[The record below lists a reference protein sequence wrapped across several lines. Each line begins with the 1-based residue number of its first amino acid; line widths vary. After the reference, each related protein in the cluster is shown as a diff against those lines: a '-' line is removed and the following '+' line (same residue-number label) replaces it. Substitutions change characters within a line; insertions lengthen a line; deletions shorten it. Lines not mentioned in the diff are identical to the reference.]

1 MTEDPMTTC
10 EPGESSQE
18 VVAAI
23 NTAVEFAIT
32 PLERMMADNRWHP
45 AYRMIVMSALI
56 ERAQRLR
63 DTAQKEL
70 PR

>member
-1 MTEDPMTTC
+1 MTKDPMTTC
-10 EPGESSQE
+10 EPGRSSE
-18 VVAAI
+18 EIVVAI
-23 NTAVEFAIT
+23 NTAVEYAIR
-32 PLERMMADNRWHP
+32 PLEQMMADLHWHP

-63 DTAQKEL
+63 DAAQKEL